1 MTTRTNP
8 IPEGVHS
15 VTPHLTVKGASE
27 AIEFYKK
34 AFGALELMRLPWP
47 DGKLIMHARIII
59 GDSPIFITDE
69 FPDMNC
75 AGSELSGRSP
85 VTIHL
90 YVDDVDKTFKAA
102 LSAGAK
108 ETMPVANMF
117 WGDRYGRLVDPF
129 GHQWSLATHIE
140 DLSPNEIGKRAQ
152 IACQQG

>member
-8 IPEGVHS
+8 IPDGIHS
-15 VTPHLTVKGASE
+15 ITPYLTVKGASE
-27 AIEFYKK
+27 AIDFYKK
-34 AFGALELMRLPWP
+34 AFGAKELMRVPWP
-47 DGKLIMHARIII
+47 DGKLIMHAQIKI
-59 GDSPIFITDE
+59 GDSPLFITDE
-69 FPDMNC
+69 FPDMNW

-102 LSAGAK
+102 LAAGAK
-108 ETMPVANMF
+108 ETMPVADMF

-140 DLSPNEIGKRAQ
+140 DLSPDEIGKRAQ
-152 IACQQG
+152 TACQQG